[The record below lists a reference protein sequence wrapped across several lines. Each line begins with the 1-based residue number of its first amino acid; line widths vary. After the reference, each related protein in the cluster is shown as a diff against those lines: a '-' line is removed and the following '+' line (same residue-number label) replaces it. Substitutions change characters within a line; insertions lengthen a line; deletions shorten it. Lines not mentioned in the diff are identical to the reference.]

1 MGRTRHYCQLTTTYY
16 DKLKKKHNFCRIF
29 VLGASIRAAETLK
42 DCFLLLGRNGISG
55 LNADRYV
62 YC

>member
-1 MGRTRHYCQLTTTYY
+1 MTAYY
-16 DKLKKKHNFCRIF
+16 HKLKKKHNFCRIF
-29 VLGASIRAAETLK
+29 IPGASIRAAETLI
-42 DCFLLLGRNGISG
+42 DCFLLKGRNGING